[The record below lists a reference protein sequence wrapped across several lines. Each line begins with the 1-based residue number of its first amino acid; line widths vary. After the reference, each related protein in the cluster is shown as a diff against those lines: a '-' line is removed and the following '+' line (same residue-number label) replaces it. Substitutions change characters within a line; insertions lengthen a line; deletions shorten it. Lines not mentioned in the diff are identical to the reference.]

1 MYVLIEIECFDVNY
15 FKCIIPRNSAMLVN
29 AEYNC
34 MSILET
40 IEGYIALI
48 GVKWSDKTV
57 KSGVH

>member
-1 MYVLIEIECFDVNY
+1 
-15 FKCIIPRNSAMLVN
+15 MLVN

-34 MSILET
+34 MSISET